1 MKRVPWVA
9 VALCLLLV
17 IGVFIGIAMGPV
29 KLEFHRLVETILGHG
44 DTAAKMLIWDLRLPR
59 VAAALLVGACLGIAG
74 YLLQT
79 STRNPL
85 GDPLLFGLGGGA
97 AVIQAL
103 AMAGIVGM
111 GTWGLYALSVMA
123 SLVGAAII
131 TFFASRQGVSPARL
145 ALIGVSLSA
154 LTAAIATGALAGA
167 RVFGVQSLNFV
178 GGSLANRG
186 WQDIFPAL
194 PFLGLG
200 LLVAIPILGNLNVLA
215 LGDQVAGNLGA
226 EPGRTRAVAVA
237 SSGILGGTAVAVAGL
252 VGFVGLL
259 VPHVTRLL
267 VGHDVRSAFII
278 SILLGA
284 SVVLFADQVARLAFM
299 PSEVP
304 IGMITALLGAPLMI
318 FVARRIQWN

>member
-1 MKRVPWVA
+1 MVI
-9 VALCLLLV
+9 ALCLLLL
-17 IGVFIGIAMGPV
+17 IGVFIGIAMGPA
-29 KLEFHRLVETILGHG
+29 KLDFHRLVSTLFGHG
-44 DTAAKMLIWDLRLPR
+44 DAAAKTLIWDLRLPR

-85 GDPLLFGLGGGA
+85 GDPQLFGLGGGA
-97 AVIQAL
+97 AVIQAM
-103 AMAGIVGM
+103 AMAGFVGM
-111 GTWGLYALSVMA
+111 GTWGLYTLSVMA

-131 TFFASRQGVSPARL
+131 TFFASREGVSPARL

-167 RVFGVQSLNFV
+167 RVFSQQSLNFV

-186 WQDIFPAL
+186 WQDIVPAL

-200 LLVAIPILGNLNVLA
+200 IIVAIPVLGNLKVLA
-215 LGDQVAGNLGA
+215 LGDQVAANLGA
-226 EPGRTRAVAVA
+226 EPGRTRAVALA
-237 SSGILGGTAVAVAGL
+237 SSGILGGTAVAVAGI

-259 VPHVTRLL
+259 VPHIARLL
-267 VGHDVRSAFII
+267 VGHDVKPAFTI

-284 SVVLFADQVARLAFM
+284 CVVLFADQVARLAFM

-304 IGMITALLGAPLMI
+304 AGMITALLGAPLMI
-318 FVARRIQWN
+318 YVARRIRWN

>member
-1 MKRVPWVA
+1 MA

-29 KLEFHRLVETILGHG
+29 KLDFHRLISTVLGQG
-44 DTAAKMLIWDLRLPR
+44 DTVAKMLIWDIRLPR
-59 VAAALLVGACLGIAG
+59 VAAALLVGACLGVAG

-85 GDPLLFGLGGGA
+85 GDPQLFGLGGGA
-97 AVIQAL
+97 AVIQTL
-103 AMAGIVGM
+103 AMAGIVGR
-111 GTWGLYALSVMA
+111 GTWGLYGLSVMA

-131 TFFASRQGVSPARL
+131 TFFSSRQGVSPARL

-154 LTAAIATGALAGA
+154 LTAAIATGTLAGA
-167 RVFGVQSLNFV
+167 RVFNQQSLNFV

-186 WQDIFPAL
+186 WQDVLPAL

-200 LLVAIPILGNLNVLA
+200 LLTVIPVLGNLNVLA
-215 LGDQVAGNLGA
+215 LGDQVAANLGA

-237 SSGILGGTAVAVAGL
+237 SSGILGGTAVAVAGM

-259 VPHVTRLL
+259 VPHVFRLL
-267 VGHDVRSAFII
+267 IGHDARSSFIM

-304 IGMITALLGAPLMI
+304 AGMITALLGAPLMI
-318 FVARRIQWN
+318 YVARQIRWN

>member
-1 MKRVPWVA
+1 MA

-17 IGVFIGIAMGPV
+17 VGVFIGIAMGPV
-29 KLEFHRLVETILGHG
+29 KLDFNRLVSAVLGHG
-44 DTAAKMLIWDLRLPR
+44 DAVATTLIWDLRLPR
-59 VAAALLVGACLGIAG
+59 VVAALLVGACLGIAG

-85 GDPLLFGLGGGA
+85 GDPQLFGLGGGA

-103 AMAGIVGM
+103 AMAGIVGR
-111 GTWGLYALSVMA
+111 GTWGLYTLSVMA

-154 LTAAIATGALAGA
+154 LTAAIATGALAWA
-167 RVFGVQSLNFV
+167 RVFNQQSLNFV

-186 WQDIFPAL
+186 WQDVLPAL

-200 LLVAIPILGNLNVLA
+200 LLVTIPVLGNLKVLA
-215 LGDQVAGNLGA
+215 LGDQVAANLGA

-237 SSGILGGTAVAVAGL
+237 SSGILGGTAVAVAGM
-252 VGFVGLL
+252 VGFVGLM
-259 VPHVTRLL
+259 VPHIARLL
-267 VGHDVRSAFII
+267 VGHNVRPTFII

-284 SVVLFADQVARLAFM
+284 NLVLFADQLARLAFM

-304 IGMITALLGAPLMI
+304 AGMITALLGAPLMI
-318 FVARRIQWN
+318 YVARRIQWN

>member
-1 MKRVPWVA
+1 MA

-29 KLEFHRLVETILGHG
+29 KLDFNRLVSAVLGQG
-44 DTAAKMLIWDLRLPR
+44 DAAANTLIWDLRLPR
-59 VAAALLVGACLGIAG
+59 VVAALVVGACLGIAG

-85 GDPLLFGLGGGA
+85 GDPQLFGLGGGA

-103 AMAGIVGM
+103 AMAGIIGR
-111 GTWGLYALSVMA
+111 GTWGLYTLSVVA

-154 LTAAIATGALAGA
+154 FTAAIATGALAGA
-167 RVFGVQSLNFV
+167 RVFSQQSLSFV

-186 WQDIFPAL
+186 WQDVVPAL

-200 LLVAIPILGNLNVLA
+200 LLVAIPVLGNLNVLA
-215 LGDQVAGNLGA
+215 LGDRVAANLGA

-237 SSGILGGTAVAVAGL
+237 SSGILGGTAVAVAGM

-259 VPHVTRLL
+259 VPHVARLL
-267 VGHDVRSAFII
+267 VGHNVRPAFIT

-284 SVVLFADQVARLAFM
+284 SVMLFADQVARLAFM

-304 IGMITALLGAPLMI
+304 AGMITALLGAPLMI
-318 FVARRIQWN
+318 SVARRITWN

>member
-1 MKRVPWVA
+1 MA

-29 KLEFHRLVETILGHG
+29 KLDFHRLISTVLGQG
-44 DTAAKMLIWDLRLPR
+44 DTVAKMLILDIRLPR
-59 VAAALLVGACLGIAG
+59 VAAALLVGACLGVAG

-85 GDPLLFGLGGGA
+85 GDPQLFGLGGGA

-103 AMAGIVGM
+103 AMAGIVGR
-111 GTWGLYALSVMA
+111 GTWGLYGLSVMA

-131 TFFASRQGVSPARL
+131 TFFSSRQGVSPARL

-154 LTAAIATGALAGA
+154 LTAAIATGTLAGA
-167 RVFGVQSLNFV
+167 RVFNQQSLNFV

-186 WQDIFPAL
+186 WQDVLPAL

-200 LLVAIPILGNLNVLA
+200 LLTVIPVLGNLNVLA
-215 LGDQVAGNLGA
+215 LGDQVAANLGA

-237 SSGILGGTAVAVAGL
+237 SSGILGGTAVAVAGM

-259 VPHVTRLL
+259 VPHVVRLL
-267 VGHDVRSAFII
+267 IGHDARSSFIM

-304 IGMITALLGAPLMI
+304 AGMITALLGAPLMI
-318 FVARRIQWN
+318 YVARQIRWN

>member
-1 MKRVPWVA
+1 MA
-9 VALCLLLV
+9 AALCLLIMTGL
-17 IGVFIGIAMGPV
+17 FIGIAMGPV
-29 KLEFHRLVETILGHG
+29 NLDAHRLIAALLGHG
-44 DTAAKMLIWDLRLPR
+44 DTAANALIWDLRLPR
-59 VAAALLVGACLGIAG
+59 AAAALLVGGCLGVAG

-85 GDPLLFGLGGGA
+85 GDPQLFGLGGGA
-97 AVIQAL
+97 AVVQAL
-103 AMAGIVGM
+103 AIAGFVGR
-111 GTWGLYALSVMA
+111 GTWVLYALSVTA
-123 SLVGAAII
+123 SLIGAAVI

-154 LTAAIATGALAGA
+154 LTAAIATGVLAEA
-167 RVFGVQSLNFV
+167 RVFSQQSLNFV

-186 WQDIFPAL
+186 WQDVVPAL

-200 LLVAIPILGNLNVLA
+200 LIVVIPVLANLNVLA
-215 LGDQVAGNLGA
+215 LGDQVAANLGA

-237 SSGILGGTAVAVAGL
+237 SSGILGGTAVAVAGM

-267 VGHDVRSAFII
+267 VGHDARLSFII

-284 SVVLFADQVARLAFM
+284 CVVLFADQVARLLFM
-299 PSEVP
+299 PSELPV
-304 IGMITALLGAPLMI
+304 GMITALLGAPLMI
-318 FVARRIQWN
+318 YVARRIRWN